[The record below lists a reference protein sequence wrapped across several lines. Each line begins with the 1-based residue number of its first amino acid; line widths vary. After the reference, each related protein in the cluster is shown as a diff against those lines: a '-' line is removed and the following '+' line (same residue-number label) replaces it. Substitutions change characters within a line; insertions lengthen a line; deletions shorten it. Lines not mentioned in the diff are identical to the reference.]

1 MIYLGIANYDKQCKS
16 QTCWALHKFP
26 IQKGRYIRCK
36 YGYTCQEIRKREG
49 GSNYSAESLRII
61 VSYVVN
67 SENDAINIED
77 KIKNYV
83 IKNKNSFFA
92 RR

>member
-1 MIYLGIANYDKQCKS
+1 MINNVKVKLAGHYTN
-16 QTCWALHKFP
+16 FP
-26 IQKGRYIRCK
+26 TKGRYIRCK

-67 SENDAINIED
+67 SKNDAINIED

-83 IKNKNSFFA
+83 IKNKKLIFA